1 MQSPMVENR
10 ILYRPRFVPP
20 TLVEAVRA
28 LGRDEQRGFVFVRP
42 DGQERFCSFS
52 EINAEATR
60 RGAHLAAR
68 GLKKGDRVALV
79 IPDSDEFVLSF
90 LGAIYAGVV
99 PVPMY
104 PQLSFKNV
112 ESYHDTVAHITR
124 ASGASMLLT
133 TNATRPFV
141 EPVKAKVESLASI
154 VNVAELEGP
163 APGSID
169 HVNIAPT
176 DPCFFQFTS
185 GSTSRPKG
193 VVVTHGNLAAN
204 SEAIMIHG
212 LAKDSSID
220 KGVSWL
226 PLFHDMG
233 LIGFVIAPLFTNIP
247 VVFLPTASFVR
258 APRIWLDAIHKH
270 RGTITYAPNFAYALV
285 AKRLKDKDVAGLD
298 LSCVKIAGCGAE
310 PIQAKTLRDFAEKV
324 KPAKFDPRA
333 FLPSYGMAEATL
345 AITFVKHLTGAR
357 VDTVDSSAL
366 QEGKA
371 VPSPEA
377 PASEAK
383 NGRQELVCCGY
394 AFPDHEIAIMDEQGR
409 RLADREVG
417 EIVARGPSI
426 TPGYYQEPELTA
438 QSWKMHDGEVW
449 LHTGDLGYL
458 VDGQVYICGRIKD
471 IIIIRGRNYYPQDIE
486 WAVSELAG
494 IRRGNVVA
502 FSVEVDG
509 EEQLVI
515 CAEAFQSDAAGL
527 VEQITSTVAGQIG
540 LSVHKVEIVPQGLL
554 PRTSSG
560 KPQRRKTKQ
569 MFCDGT
575 LPTAARAR
583 SDQSQSDQSQSDSS
597 QSGQS
602 QSDQRSQGAQGSG
615 LESA

>member
-1 MQSPMVENR
+1 MD
-10 ILYRPRFVPP
+10 YRPRFVAP
-20 TLVEAVRA
+20 TLVEAVRS
-28 LGRDEQRGFVFVRP
+28 LSGDEQRGFVFVRP
-42 DGQERFCSFS
+42 DGQERFCSFA
-52 EINAEATR
+52 EIHREATR

-68 GLKKGDRVALV
+68 GLAKGDRVALV

-124 ASGASMLLT
+124 ASGASLLLT
-133 TNATRPFV
+133 TATTRPFV
-141 EPVKAKVESLASI
+141 EPVKDKVETLGSI
-154 VNVAELEGP
+154 VSVSELEGP

-169 HVNIAPT
+169 HVKISPT
-176 DPCFFQFTS
+176 DHCFFQFTS

-212 LAKDSSID
+212 LAKDSSVD

-233 LIGFVIAPLFTNIP
+233 LIGFVIAPLFTDIP

-258 APRIWLDAIHKH
+258 APRLWLDAIHKH

-345 AITFVKHLTGAR
+345 AITFVEHLTGAHS
-357 VDTVDSSAL
+357 DTVDPKAL

-371 VPSPEA
+371 S
-377 PASEAK
+377 PAS
-383 NGRQELVCCGY
+383 NGGQELVCCGH
-394 AFPDHEIAIMDEQGR
+394 AFPDHEIAIVDEHGR
-409 RLADREVG
+409 RLGDREVG
-417 EIVARGPSI
+417 EIIARGPSI
-426 TPGYYQEPELTA
+426 TLGYYQEPELTA
-438 QSWKMHDGEVW
+438 QSWKPYDGETW
-449 LHTGDLGYL
+449 LHTGDLGYT

-486 WAVSELAG
+486 WAVSELPG

-502 FSVEVDG
+502 FSVDVDG

-515 CAEAFQSDAAGL
+515 CAEAFQSDAVGL
-527 VEQITSTVAGQIG
+527 IEQITSTVAGQIG
-540 LSVHKVEIVPQGLL
+540 LSVHKVEIVPQGSL

-569 MFCDGT
+569 MFEAGT
-575 LPTAARAR
+575 LPSARATR
-583 SDQSQSDQSQSDSS
+583 AGQSDQD
-597 QSGQS
+597 
-602 QSDQRSQGAQGSG
+602 AQDAQ
-615 LESA
+615 ENV